1 MLLSEFIASALAGL
15 ESLYPRAEARSMV
28 SILVCERLGVQSWTH
43 IANPS
48 FEVPEQSLA
57 QLEADLQK
65 LLASEP
71 LQYVLGYAE
80 FYGRRFRVTKD
91 VLIPRPETELLVDTV
106 LQKLKS
112 ASRGCDGD
120 CGGASCGGD
129 RDGACGGDCGGASRT
144 CERVSDRASSR
155 ACERVGDCGGALKIL
170 DLCTGSGCIA
180 WTLALE
186 YPQSTCHACSR
197 EPVAACEP
205 VGTSMPGRAS
215 EPVSASVSGR
225 ASGPVGVQLTAIDIS
240 PSALAIARSQF
251 SGELSRGAS
260 GSSQGDFGVSQGAG
274 AVSQGVARGA
284 SGSSENAFAV
294 ARGASGNSMVSGR
307 EVTFIEADVL
317 DLSEEGLSGT
327 HSKLPL
333 GQFDVIVSNPPYVM
347 EQEKALMRPNVLD
360 HEPALALFVPDDDPL
375 IFYRAIAHHASRL
388 LSAHGWG
395 IVEINS
401 LLAEPTAECFRQAGL
416 QDVTI
421 LPDLSGKPRFVSFS
435 AGTPPLSR

>member
-120 CGGASCGGD
+120 CGGAS
-129 RDGACGGDCGGASRT
+129 RDGAC
-144 CERVSDRASSR
+144 DRA
-155 ACERVGDCGGALKIL
+155 ALKIL

-186 YPQSTCHACSR
+186 CPQSPCHACSR
-197 EPVAACEP
+197 EPVGAHI
-205 VGTSMPGRAS
+205 
-215 EPVSASVSGR
+215 
-225 ASGPVGVQLTAIDIS
+225 TAIDIS
-240 PSALAIARSQF
+240 PAALAIARSQF

-260 GSSQGDFGVSQGAG
+260 G
-274 AVSQGVARGA
+274 
-284 SGSSENAFAV
+284 
-294 ARGASGNSMVSGR
+294 NSIVSGR

-317 DLSEEGLSGT
+317 DLSEEGLSGA
-327 HSKLPL
+327 HSKLAL

-395 IVEINS
+395 IVEINT

-435 AGTPPLSR
+435 SGTPPLSR

>member
-91 VLIPRPETELLVDTV
+91 ALIPRPETELLVDTV

-112 ASRGCDGD
+112 ASRGCDG
-120 CGGASCGGD
+120 AP
-129 RDGACGGDCGGASRT
+129 
-144 CERVSDRASSR
+144 
-155 ACERVGDCGGALKIL
+155 KIL

-186 YPQSTCHACSR
+186 CPQSPCHACSR
-197 EPVAACEP
+197 EPVAAHI
-205 VGTSMPGRAS
+205 
-215 EPVSASVSGR
+215 
-225 ASGPVGVQLTAIDIS
+225 TAIDIS
-240 PSALAIARSQF
+240 PAALAIARSQF
-251 SGELSRGAS
+251 AAELS
-260 GSSQGDFGVSQGAG
+260 Q
-274 AVSQGVARGA
+274 
-284 SGSSENAFAV
+284 
-294 ARGASGNSMVSGR
+294 GASGNSIMGGR

-327 HSKLPL
+327 HSKLAL

-395 IVEINS
+395 IVEINT

-435 AGTPPLSR
+435 AGTSPLSR

>member
-112 ASRGCDGD
+112 ASRGCDG
-120 CGGASCGGD
+120 AP
-129 RDGACGGDCGGASRT
+129 
-144 CERVSDRASSR
+144 
-155 ACERVGDCGGALKIL
+155 KIL

-186 YPQSTCHACSR
+186 SPQSPCHACSR
-197 EPVAACEP
+197 EPVAAHI
-205 VGTSMPGRAS
+205 
-215 EPVSASVSGR
+215 
-225 ASGPVGVQLTAIDIS
+225 TAIDIS
-240 PSALAIARSQF
+240 PAALAIARSQF
-251 SGELSRGAS
+251 AAELS
-260 GSSQGDFGVSQGAG
+260 
-274 AVSQGVARGA
+274 
-284 SGSSENAFAV
+284 
-294 ARGASGNSMVSGR
+294 RGASGNSMVSGR

-327 HSKLPL
+327 HSKLAL

-347 EQEKALMRPNVLD
+347 EQEKALMRSNVLD

-395 IVEINS
+395 IVEINT

-435 AGTPPLSR
+435 SGTPPLSR

>member
-112 ASRGCDGD
+112 ASRGCDG
-120 CGGASCGGD
+120 AP
-129 RDGACGGDCGGASRT
+129 
-144 CERVSDRASSR
+144 
-155 ACERVGDCGGALKIL
+155 KIL

-186 YPQSTCHACSR
+186 
-197 EPVAACEP
+197 P
-205 VGTSMPGRAS
+205 VGA
-215 EPVSASVSGR
+215 
-225 ASGPVGVQLTAIDIS
+225 QLTAIDIS
-240 PSALAIARSQF
+240 PAALAIARSQF
-251 SGELSRGAS
+251 SGDLS
-260 GSSQGDFGVSQGAG
+260 Q
-274 AVSQGVARGA
+274 
-284 SGSSENAFAV
+284 
-294 ARGASGNSMVSGR
+294 GASGNSMVSGR

-327 HSKLPL
+327 HSKLAL

-347 EQEKALMRPNVLD
+347 EQEKALMRSNVLD

-395 IVEINS
+395 IVEINT

-435 AGTPPLSR
+435 SGTPPLSR

>member
-57 QLEADLQK
+57 QLEVDLQK

-112 ASRGCDGD
+112 ASRGCDRAD
-120 CGGASCGGD
+120 D
-129 RDGACGGDCGGASRT
+129 R
-144 CERVSDRASSR
+144 V
-155 ACERVGDCGGALKIL
+155 ALKIL

-186 YPQSTCHACSR
+186 
-197 EPVAACEP
+197 P
-205 VGTSMPGRAS
+205 VGAH
-215 EPVSASVSGR
+215 
-225 ASGPVGVQLTAIDIS
+225 LTAIDIS
-240 PSALAIARSQF
+240 QAALAIARSQF
-251 SGELSRGAS
+251 SGE
-260 GSSQGDFGVSQGAG
+260 
-274 AVSQGVARGA
+274 
-284 SGSSENAFAV
+284 FAQ
-294 ARGASGNSMVSGR
+294 GASGNSIVSGR

-327 HSKLPL
+327 HSKLAL

-347 EQEKALMRPNVLD
+347 EQEKALMRSNVLD

-395 IVEINS
+395 IVEINT

-435 AGTPPLSR
+435 SGTPPLSR

>member
-43 IANPS
+43 IAHPS
-48 FEVPEQSLA
+48 FAVSEQSLA

-71 LQYVLGYAE
+71 LQYILGYAE

-120 CGGASCGGD
+120 DA
-129 RDGACGGDCGGASRT
+129 
-144 CERVSDRASSR
+144 
-155 ACERVGDCGGALKIL
+155 CGGALKIL

-186 YPQSTCHACSR
+186 CPQSPCHACSR
-197 EPVAACEP
+197 EPVAASE
-205 VGTSMPGRAS
+205 PGRAS
-215 EPVSASVSGR
+215 GSV
-225 ASGPVGVQLTAIDIS
+225 AAHITAIDIS
-240 PSALAIARSQF
+240 PAALAIARSQF
-251 SGELSRGAS
+251 SGELSRGA
-260 GSSQGDFGVSQGAG
+260 G
-274 AVSQGVARGA
+274 AVSQGV
-284 SGSSENAFAV
+284 S
-294 ARGASGNSMVSGR
+294 RGASGNSIMGGR

-327 HSKLPL
+327 HSKLAL

-347 EQEKALMRPNVLD
+347 EQEKALMRSNVLD

-395 IVEINS
+395 IVEINT

-435 AGTPPLSR
+435 SGTPPLSR

>member
-112 ASRGCDGD
+112 ASRGCDG
-120 CGGASCGGD
+120 AP
-129 RDGACGGDCGGASRT
+129 
-144 CERVSDRASSR
+144 
-155 ACERVGDCGGALKIL
+155 KIL

-186 YPQSTCHACSR
+186 CPQSPCHACSR
-197 EPVAACEP
+197 EPVAAPEP
-205 VGTSMPGRAS
+205 CRV
-215 EPVSASVSGR
+215 
-225 ASGPVGVQLTAIDIS
+225 SGPVAAHITAIDIS
-240 PSALAIARSQF
+240 PAALAIARSQF
-251 SGELSRGAS
+251 SGELS
-260 GSSQGDFGVSQGAG
+260 QGAG
-274 AVSQGVARGA
+274 AVSQG
-284 SGSSENAFAV
+284 GSHGGFCVS
-294 ARGASGNSMVSGR
+294 RGASGNSMVSGR

-317 DLSEEGLSGT
+317 DLSEEGLSGA
-327 HSKLPL
+327 HSKLAL
-333 GQFDVIVSNPPYVM
+333 GQFDVIVSNPPYIM
-347 EQEKALMRPNVLD
+347 EQEKALMRPTVLD

-395 IVEINS
+395 IVEINT

>member
-28 SILVCERLGVQSWTH
+28 SILVCERLGVQRWTH

-48 FEVPEQSLA
+48 FEVPAQSPA

-112 ASRGCDGD
+112 ASRGCDG
-120 CGGASCGGD
+120 AP
-129 RDGACGGDCGGASRT
+129 
-144 CERVSDRASSR
+144 
-155 ACERVGDCGGALKIL
+155 KIL

-186 YPQSTCHACSR
+186 CPQSPCHACSR
-197 EPVAACEP
+197 EPVGAHI
-205 VGTSMPGRAS
+205 
-215 EPVSASVSGR
+215 
-225 ASGPVGVQLTAIDIS
+225 TAIDIS
-240 PSALAIARSQF
+240 PAALAIARSQF
-251 SGELSRGAS
+251 SGDLSR
-260 GSSQGDFGVSQGAG
+260 GAG
-274 AVSQGVARGA
+274 AVSQGV
-284 SGSSENAFAV
+284 SQ
-294 ARGASGNSMVSGR
+294 GASGNSIVSGR

-317 DLSEEGLSGT
+317 DLSEEGLSGA
-327 HSKLPL
+327 HSKLAL
-333 GQFDVIVSNPPYVM
+333 GQVDVIVSNPPYVM

-395 IVEINS
+395 IVEINT

-416 QDVTI
+416 KDVTI

-435 AGTPPLSR
+435 AGPSPLSR

>member
-48 FEVPEQSLA
+48 FEVTEQSLA

-112 ASRGCDGD
+112 ASR
-120 CGGASCGGD
+120 
-129 RDGACGGDCGGASRT
+129 AC
-144 CERVSDRASSR
+144 DRADD
-155 ACERVGDCGGALKIL
+155 RVALKIL

-186 YPQSTCHACSR
+186 CPQSPCHACSR
-197 EPVAACEP
+197 EPVAAHI
-205 VGTSMPGRAS
+205 
-215 EPVSASVSGR
+215 
-225 ASGPVGVQLTAIDIS
+225 TAIDIS
-240 PSALAIARSQF
+240 PAALAIARSQF
-251 SGELSRGAS
+251 AAELSR
-260 GSSQGDFGVSQGAG
+260 GAG
-274 AVSQGVARGA
+274 AVSQGV
-284 SGSSENAFAV
+284 SQ
-294 ARGASGNSMVSGR
+294 GASGNSIVSGR

-317 DLSEEGLSGT
+317 DLSEEGLSGA
-327 HSKLPL
+327 HSKLAL

-395 IVEINS
+395 IVEINT

>member
-112 ASRGCDGD
+112 ASRGCDRAD
-120 CGGASCGGD
+120 D
-129 RDGACGGDCGGASRT
+129 R
-144 CERVSDRASSR
+144 V
-155 ACERVGDCGGALKIL
+155 ALKIL

-186 YPQSTCHACSR
+186 
-197 EPVAACEP
+197 P
-205 VGTSMPGRAS
+205 VGAHI
-215 EPVSASVSGR
+215 
-225 ASGPVGVQLTAIDIS
+225 TAIDIS
-240 PSALAIARSQF
+240 PAALAIARSQF
-251 SGELSRGAS
+251 AAELSQGAS
-260 GSSQGDFGVSQGAG
+260 GDSQGVFCVSQGASG
-274 AVSQGVARGA
+274 CTENASAVS
-284 SGSSENAFAV
+284 
-294 ARGASGNSMVSGR
+294 RGASGNSIVSGR

-317 DLSEEGLSGT
+317 DLSEDGLSGT
-327 HSKLPL
+327 HSKLAL

-395 IVEINS
+395 IVEINT

-435 AGTPPLSR
+435 AGTSPLSR